1 MEKQSDAEGQPAG
14 IRINKYLA
22 QAGLCSRRKADEYVS
37 NGLVTINGEVIKQPG
52 TLVLPGD
59 EVTLR
64 GRKVEQK
71 EPPVYLL
78 LNKPKNTIC
87 TASDP
92 QGRMTVLDIV
102 SKKIRERVFPV
113 GRLDRDTT
121 GLLVLTNDGSL
132 AERLAHPRH
141 QVKKVYHVVLD
152 KPVSETHLRA
162 IKNGLTL
169 EDGPAQVDSVAY
181 VEGKETNEVGIELHI
196 GRNRIVRR
204 IFEHLGYRVVRL
216 DRVYYGGLT
225 KKDLPRGRFRHLTD
239 QEVIMLKHFS

>member
-1 MEKQSDAEGQPAG
+1 MDKQTNSIEGV
-14 IRINKYLA
+14 RINKYLA
-22 QAGLCSRRKADEYVS
+22 RAGLCSRRKADEFVTD
-37 NGLVTINGEVIKQPG
+37 GLVAVNGVTIRQPG
-52 TLVLPGD
+52 YLVKPGD

-64 GRKVEQK
+64 GQRVVQK
-71 EPPVYLL
+71 ERPVYLL

-87 TASDP
+87 TAKDP

-102 SKKIRERVFPV
+102 QKKIKERVFPV

-121 GLLVLTNDGSL
+121 GLLVLTNDGEL

-141 QVKKVYHVVLD
+141 QVGKVYHVVLD
-152 KPVSETHLRA
+152 KPVSEADLQA
-162 IKNGLTL
+162 IGRGLTL
-169 EDGPAQVDSVAY
+169 DDGTAQVDSVAF
-181 VEGKETNEVGIELHI
+181 VEGKGANEIGIELHI

-204 IFEHLGYRVVRL
+204 IFEHLGYRVLRL

-225 KKDLPRGRFRHLTD
+225 KKDLPRGRFRHLTE